1 MINSKN
7 TIIKVTSDKTT
18 YFESETKL
26 TNLPKRFHK
35 CQLKVLYIA
44 GDCYESFL
52 IFVPMLHSLTL
63 DNNYDNI
70 TNWISNGTSPEKTKP
85 FKPRVAL
92 IMSNLAN
99 DQVSIKLNN
108 LI

>member
-1 MINSKN
+1 
-7 TIIKVTSDKTT
+7 
-18 YFESETKL
+18 
-26 TNLPKRFHK
+26 
-35 CQLKVLYIA
+35 
-44 GDCYESFL
+44 
-52 IFVPMLHSLTL
+52 MLHSLTL